1 MTKDL
6 TKGSPMKL
14 ILGFGVP
21 LLFGLLFQQFYNMVD
36 TIIVGRM
43 LGVDALAAVGSTG
56 SVNFMILG
64 FCIGL
69 CNGFAIPI
77 AQKFGAKDDHGLRKF
92 VAGCAWASAICAVVI
107 TVAVGFLCRNILT
120 WMRTPE
126 NIMEDAYSYIFIIF
140 MGIPA
145 TILYNMVSGIIR
157 SLGDSIMPL
166 VFLVISSL
174 ANIVLDVVFIM
185 QFGVA
190 GAALA
195 TVIAQG
201 ASGII
206 SLVYLV
212 KKYDIL
218 RMTKEERTFDIE
230 CIKTL
235 CGMGVPMGLQYSIT
249 AIGSVILQ
257 SAVNT
262 LGSDAVA
269 SVTAASKISMFLCC
283 PFDAMGSTMATYGGQ
298 NIGAGLL
305 NRIHEGIKDCSK
317 LGVVYSLIC
326 LVVVL
331 FFGKNLSLLF
341 VSAEETAIIG
351 RIHYFLVVNVSFY
364 IALAFV
370 NIVRFMI
377 QGLGYPN
384 FAILAGVCEMAAR
397 GIMGFVFVPLF
408 GFAAAG
414 FASPAAW
421 ICADCFLIP
430 AYFHVMKKLKKQ
442 LENNEN
448 AMNPAN
454 IACEE
459 AHTGRKWHWRRNR
472 KLLH

>member
-1 MTKDL
+1 MTKDM

-56 SVNFMILG
+56 SINFMILG
-64 FCIGL
+64 FCIGI

-77 AQKFGAKDDHGLRKF
+77 AQKFGAKDEHGLRKF
-92 VAGCAWASAICAVVI
+92 VAGCAWVSVIFAVVI
-107 TVAVGFLCRNILT
+107 TLVVGLLCRNILI
-120 WMRTPE
+120 WMRTPD

-166 VFLVISSL
+166 VFLVISSVS
-174 ANIVLDVVFIM
+174 NIVLDVILIFQI
-185 QFGVA
+185 GVA

-201 ASGII
+201 VSGII
-206 SLVYLV
+206 SLIYLM

-218 RMTKEERTFDIE
+218 KMTPEEKRFDPE
-230 CIKTL
+230 CIKVL
-235 CGMGVPMGLQYSIT
+235 CGMGVPMGLQYSVT
-249 AIGSVILQ
+249 AIGSVIVQ

-269 SVTAASKISMFLCC
+269 AVTAGTKISMFLCC

-298 NIGAGLL
+298 NVGAGYLD
-305 NRIHEGIKDCSK
+305 RIHEGIKDCSK
-317 LGVVYSLIC
+317 LGIIYAIVCLTAILI
-326 LVVVL
+326 
-331 FFGKNLSLLF
+331 FGRKLSLLF
-341 VSAEETAIIG
+341 VSADETAIIEQ
-351 RIHYFLVVNVSFY
+351 INYFMVANVAFY
-364 IALAFV
+364 VPLALV

-377 QGLGYPN
+377 QGLGYST

-397 GIMGFVFVPLF
+397 GIMGFAFVPIF
-408 GFAAAG
+408 GYTAAC

-430 AYFHVMKKLKKQ
+430 AYFHVMKKLREHFKESQ
-442 LENNEN
+442 ESVDLTGSIEIDGLAEN
-448 AMNPAN
+448 M
-454 IACEE
+454 IMKSK
-459 AHTGRKWHWRRNR
+459 T
-472 KLLH
+472 LT

>member
-21 LLFGLLFQQFYNMVD
+21 LLFGLLFQQLYNMVD
-36 TIIVGRM
+36 TMIVGKM

-56 SVNFMILG
+56 SVNFLILG
-64 FCIGL
+64 FCIGV

-92 VAGCAWASAICAVVI
+92 VAGSAWASAVCAVVI
-107 TVAVGFLCRNILT
+107 TIAVGFLCRNILI
-120 WMRTPE
+120 WMRTPD

-166 VFLVISSL
+166 VFLIISSL
-174 ANIVLDVVFIM
+174 SNIVLDVVLIR

-201 ASGII
+201 VSGII

-218 RMTKEERTFDIE
+218 RMTKEERHFDVE
-230 CIKTL
+230 CIKIL

-269 SVTAASKISMFLCC
+269 AVTAAIKICMFLCC

-298 NIGAGLL
+298 NVGAGLL
-305 NRIHEGIKDCSK
+305 NRIHEGIKACSI
-317 LGVVYSLIC
+317 LGVVYSLLC
-326 LVVVL
+326 LIVVL
-331 FFGKNLSLLF
+331 LFGKDLSLLF
-341 VSAEETAIIG
+341 VSADEMAIIE
-351 RIHYFLVVNVSFY
+351 RIHYFLVVNAVFY
-364 IALAFV
+364 IPLAFV

-408 GFAAAG
+408 GFAAAS

-430 AYFHVMKKLKKQ
+430 AYFHVMKKLRKQ
-442 LENNEN
+442 LETNVNVI
-448 AMNPAN
+448 NPAN
-454 IACEE
+454 TECEE
-459 AHTGRKWHWRRNR
+459 EHTDRK
-472 KLLH
+472 

>member
-77 AQKFGAKDDHGLRKF
+77 AQKFGAKDDYGLRKF
-92 VAGCAWASAICAVVI
+92 VAGCAWISVIFAVII
-107 TVAVGFLCRNILT
+107 TLIVGFLCRNILI

-126 NIMEDAYSYIFIIF
+126 NIMEDAYAYIFIIF

-174 ANIVLDVVFIM
+174 SNIVLDVVLIFP
-185 QFGVA
+185 FGVA

-201 ASGII
+201 ASGMI
-206 SLVYLV
+206 SLIYLV

-218 RMTKEERTFDIE
+218 RMSREERRFDPE
-230 CIKTL
+230 CIKVL
-235 CGMGVPMGLQYSIT
+235 CKMGVPMGLQYSIT

-269 SVTAASKISMFLCC
+269 AVTAGTKISMFLCC

-298 NIGAGLL
+298 NVGAGYLD
-305 NRIHEGIKDCSK
+305 RIDKGIKDCSK
-317 LGVVYSLIC
+317 LGIIYSVMSLIF
-326 LVVVL
+326 VL
-331 FFGKNLSLLF
+331 ILGRSLSLLF
-341 VSAEETAIIG
+341 VSADEGAIIDQ
-351 RIHYFLVVNVSFY
+351 IHYFLIANVVFY
-364 IALAFV
+364 IPLAFV

-377 QGLGYPN
+377 QGLGYSA

-397 GIMGFVFVPLF
+397 SIVGFVFVPIF
-408 GFAAAG
+408 GFSAAG
-414 FASPAAW
+414 FASPVAW

-430 AYFHVMKKLKKQ
+430 AYFHVMKKLRGHFEEKD
-442 LENNEN
+442 E
-448 AMNPAN
+448 AVN
-454 IACEE
+454 IA
-459 AHTGRKWHWRRNR
+459 
-472 KLLH
+472 

>member
-1 MTKDL
+1 
-6 TKGSPMKL
+6 MKL

-36 TIIVGRM
+36 TIIVGKM

-64 FCIGL
+64 CCIGL

-92 VAGCAWASAICAVVI
+92 VAGCAWVSVIFALVI
-107 TVAVGFLCRNILT
+107 TVAVGFLCKDILV
-120 WMRTPE
+120 WMRTPD
-126 NIMEDAYSYIFIIF
+126 NIMADAYSYIFVIF

-166 VFLVISSL
+166 VFLIISSL
-174 ANIVLDVVFIM
+174 ANIVLDVIFIL
-185 QFGVA
+185 QFGVL

-218 RMTKEERTFDIE
+218 RMTKEEKRFDID
-230 CIKTL
+230 CIRTL

-269 SVTAASKISMFLCC
+269 AVTAASKICMFLCC

-298 NIGAGLL
+298 NIGAGFL
-305 NRIHEGIKDCSK
+305 NRIHEGVKACSK

-326 LVVVL
+326 LGVVL
-331 FFGKNLSLLF
+331 VFGKELSLLF
-341 VSAEETAIIG
+341 VSADETAIIG
-351 RIHYFLVVNVSFY
+351 RIHYFMVVNVVFY
-364 IALAFV
+364 IPLAFV

-377 QGLGYPN
+377 QGLGYSN

-430 AYFHVMKKLKKQ
+430 AYFHVMKKLRKQ

-459 AHTGRKWHWRRNR
+459 EKAEGKWHWSRKK

>member
-43 LGVDALAAVGSTG
+43 LGVDALAAVGATG

-77 AQKFGAKDDHGLRKF
+77 AQKFGAKDDHGLRKY
-92 VAGCAWASAICAVVI
+92 VAGCAWVSVIFAIVI
-107 TVAVGFLCRNILT
+107 TLIVVFLCRNILV

-126 NIMEDAYSYIFIIF
+126 NIMEDAYAYIFIIF

-174 ANIVLDVVFIM
+174 SNIVLDIVLIFP
-185 QFGVA
+185 FGVA

-206 SLVYLV
+206 SLIYLV

-218 RMTKEERTFDIE
+218 RMSREERRFDPE
-230 CIKTL
+230 CIRVL
-235 CGMGVPMGLQYSIT
+235 CKMGVPMGLQYSIT

-269 SVTAASKISMFLCC
+269 AVTAGTKICMFLCC

-298 NIGAGLL
+298 NIGAGYLD
-305 NRIHEGIKDCSK
+305 RIDEGIKDCSK
-317 LGVVYSLIC
+317 LGIVYSVISLIF
-326 LVVVL
+326 VL
-331 FFGKNLSLLF
+331 LLGKTLSLLF
-341 VSAEETAIIG
+341 VSADEVAIID
-351 RIHYFLVVNVSFY
+351 RIHYFLIANVVFY
-364 IALAFV
+364 IPLAFV

-377 QGLGYPN
+377 QGLGYSN

-397 GIMGFVFVPLF
+397 SIVGFVFVPIF
-408 GFAAAG
+408 GFAAAS
-414 FASPAAW
+414 FASPVAW

-430 AYFHVMKKLKKQ
+430 AYFHVMKKLRGHF
-442 LENNEN
+442 NERKE
-448 AMNPAN
+448 MVSPA
-454 IACEE
+454 
-459 AHTGRKWHWRRNR
+459 
-472 KLLH
+472 

>member
-1 MTKDL
+1 M
-6 TKGSPMKL
+6 SV
-14 ILGFGVP
+14 IF
-21 LLFGLLFQQFYNMVD
+21 
-36 TIIVGRM
+36 
-43 LGVDALAAVGSTG
+43 AL
-56 SVNFMILG
+56 
-64 FCIGL
+64 
-69 CNGFAIPI
+69 
-77 AQKFGAKDDHGLRKF
+77 
-92 VAGCAWASAICAVVI
+92 VI
-107 TVAVGFLCRNILT
+107 TVAVGFLCKDILV
-120 WMRTPE
+120 WMRTPD
-126 NIMEDAYSYIFIIF
+126 NIMADAYSYIFVIF

-166 VFLVISSL
+166 VFLIISSL
-174 ANIVLDVVFIM
+174 ANIVLDVIFIL
-185 QFGVA
+185 QFGVL

-218 RMTKEERTFDIE
+218 RMTKEEKRFDID
-230 CIKTL
+230 CIRTL

-269 SVTAASKISMFLCC
+269 AVTAASKICMFLCC

-298 NIGAGLL
+298 NIGAGFL
-305 NRIHEGIKDCSK
+305 NRIHEGVKACSK

-326 LVVVL
+326 LGVVL
-331 FFGKNLSLLF
+331 VFGKELSLLF
-341 VSAEETAIIG
+341 VSADETAIIG
-351 RIHYFLVVNVSFY
+351 RIHYFMVVNVVFY
-364 IALAFV
+364 IPLAFV

-430 AYFHVMKKLKKQ
+430 AYFHVMKKLRKQ

-459 AHTGRKWHWRRNR
+459 EKAEGKWHWSRKK

>member
-43 LGVDALAAVGSTG
+43 LGVEALAAVGSTG

-77 AQKFGAKDDHGLRKF
+77 AQKFGAKDDHGLCKF
-92 VAGCAWASAICAVVI
+92 VAGCAWASVIFAVVI
-107 TVAVGFLCRNILT
+107 TVAVCFLCRNILI
-120 WMRTPE
+120 WMWTPD
-126 NIMEDAYSYIFIIF
+126 NIMEDAYNYIFIIF
-140 MGIPA
+140 AGIPA

-157 SLGDSIMPL
+157 SLGDSKSPL
-166 VFLVISSL
+166 VFLIISSL
-174 ANIVLDVVFIM
+174 SNIVLDVILILPL
-185 QFGVA
+185 GVA

-201 ASGII
+201 ASGIL
-206 SLVYLV
+206 SLVYLI

-218 RMTKEERTFDIE
+218 KMTKEEMQFDPE
-230 CIKTL
+230 CIRTL

-257 SAVNT
+257 AAVNT

-269 SVTAASKISMFLCC
+269 AVTAGSKICMFLCC

-298 NIGAGLL
+298 NVGAGYLD
-305 NRIHEGIKDCSK
+305 RIDEGIKDCSK
-317 LGVVYSLIC
+317 LGIIYAVLC
-326 LVVVL
+326 LVFVL
-331 FFGKNLSLLF
+331 LFGKSLSLLF
-341 VSAEETAIIG
+341 VSADETAIIG
-351 RIHYFLVVNVSFY
+351 QIHYFMIANVAFY
-364 IALAFV
+364 IPLAFV

-377 QGLGYPN
+377 QGLGYST
-384 FAILAGVCEMAAR
+384 FAILAGVCEMVAR
-397 GIMGFVFVPLF
+397 SVVGFVFVPIF
-408 GFAAAG
+408 GFAAASV
-414 FASPAAW
+414 ASPVAW
-421 ICADCFLIP
+421 VCADCFLIP
-430 AYFHVMKKLKKQ
+430 AYFHVMKKLRGHFEGSPEIVR
-442 LENNEN
+442 LEQ
-448 AMNPAN
+448 
-454 IACEE
+454 
-459 AHTGRKWHWRRNR
+459 
-472 KLLH
+472 